1 MNTTFEQSRKK
12 AETLAKSPRK
22 TTRLVEAAFRL
33 LMQQGKGSSMLG
45 DAAGKIRALGRM
57 LRCYATREY
66 TDIPW
71 QTIVLIAA
79 ALIYFVAPFDLI
91 PDFIPL
97 VGFADDV
104 AIISSLFSS
113 IITDVERFTAWEARK
128 VSGAATADYTVLEAG
143 E

>member
-1 MNTTFEQSRKK
+1 MNNVFEKSRRK
-12 AETLAKSPRK
+12 AERVAASPRK
-22 TTRLVEAAFRL
+22 TTRLVDAAFRL
-33 LMQQGKGSSMLG
+33 LMQQGKGSSLLG

-57 LRCYATREY
+57 LRSYATREY

-113 IITDVERFTAWEARK
+113 IITDVERFTAWEAAK
-128 VSGAATADYTVLEAG
+128 ASSAETADYRVLETGA
-143 E
+143 